1 MDEEDVIMADIEDE
15 KREEVLTASTRCAI
29 QAGESSGVSD
39 AVSRPPAPS
48 PIGFTSAVPL
58 SGMLC

>member
-1 MDEEDVIMADIEDE
+1 MDEEDVIMTDIEDE
-15 KREEVLTASTRCAI
+15 KREEPLTAGSRCAI
-29 QAGESSGVSD
+29 QAGESSGLSE

-48 PIGFTSAVPL
+48 PIGYESAVPP